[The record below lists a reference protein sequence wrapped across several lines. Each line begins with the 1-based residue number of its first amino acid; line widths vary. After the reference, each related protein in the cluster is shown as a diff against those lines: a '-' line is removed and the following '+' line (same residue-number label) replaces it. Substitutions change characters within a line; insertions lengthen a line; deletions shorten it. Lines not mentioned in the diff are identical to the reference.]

1 MRKIVNADGFIFQN
15 NRTFFLRRFFRTR
28 QLATHLIF
36 LLTPSL
42 IVQFYFRL
50 PTHNKKN
57 DGKEKEKCSDFR
69 MLLQR
74 C

>member
-50 PTHNKKN
+50 PTPYTTKKRWER
-57 DGKEKEKCSDFR
+57 KRKMFR
-69 MLLQR
+69 F
-74 C
+74 